1 MPATT
6 TSNRQSVVVSL
17 MHFMLDGHIQPISRY
32 NPRATCLTTFLLN
45 FYFARGIVLYFLS
58 QYSGSIRDF
67 RIVLRMDWR
76 HRGAAAWI
84 AKAERAERGASG
96 GSAGQR

>member
-1 MPATT
+1 MTT
-6 TSNRQSVVVSL
+6 TTTGMRQSVILSL
-17 MHFMLDGHIQPISRY
+17 VDLVLGENFNPLTHY
-32 NPRATCLTTFLLN
+32 NPRATFLTTFLVK
-45 FYFARGIVLYFLS
+45 FYFVRGVVLYCLS

-84 AKAERAERGASG
+84 AKAERANSKTARG
-96 GSAGQR
+96 